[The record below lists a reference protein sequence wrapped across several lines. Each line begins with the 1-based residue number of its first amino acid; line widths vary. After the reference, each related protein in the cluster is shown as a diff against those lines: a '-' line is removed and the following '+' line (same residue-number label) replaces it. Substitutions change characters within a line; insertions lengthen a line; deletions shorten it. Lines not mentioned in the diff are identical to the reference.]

1 MAQPTQ
7 VSDGGWAIDE
17 PVVVGNDTQT
27 KQR

>member
-7 VSDGGWAIDE
+7 VSGGDWATDE